1 LSKPVVDGFQRSH
14 KDTVTVIRLDV
25 RSELG
30 NRLAYQFGA
39 RAVPT
44 FLMFDN
50 RGQISGRHV
59 GIATSTALSTL
70 AENASKE

>member
-1 LSKPVVDGFQRSH
+1 MTVV
-14 KDTVTVIRLDV
+14 RLDV

-39 RAVPT
+39 RAVPA

-50 RGQISGRHV
+50 SGQIAGRHV
-59 GIATSTALSTL
+59 GIATSAALSTL
-70 AENASKE
+70 AETASKE